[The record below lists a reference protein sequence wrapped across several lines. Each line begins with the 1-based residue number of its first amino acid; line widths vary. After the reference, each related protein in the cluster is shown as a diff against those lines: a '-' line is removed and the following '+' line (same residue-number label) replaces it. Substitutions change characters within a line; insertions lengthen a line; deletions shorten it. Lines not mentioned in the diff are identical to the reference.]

1 MGPKR
6 LDCSLSFIP
15 SWEKMFPFADCSGAS
30 GCPHSFLSTS
40 VWLLL
45 YTRHRAG
52 HIKESVYSLVG
63 AAAMQIDCSLGIGSC
78 GSSVE
83 RQTSSA
89 RSIREGFLEV
99 QAWQRPLG
107 QGGWNVCLS
116 LQRCCF
122 QGSLSSC
129 CFLVG
134 DWWLPD
140 LCSLPPLNLSL
151 LL

>member
-1 MGPKR
+1 MGPKC

-15 SWEKMFPFADCSGAS
+15 SWEKLFPSANCSGAS
-30 GCPHSFLSTS
+30 GCPHSFLSTFI
-40 VWLLL
+40 WLLL

-52 HIKESVYSLVG
+52 HIKESVHSLVG
-63 AAAMQIDCSLGIGSC
+63 VAAMQIHHSPGIRSC
-78 GSSVE
+78 GNSAE

-107 QGGWNVCLS
+107 QGGWNVCLC
-116 LQRCCF
+116 RD
-122 QGSLSSC
+122 SSEGVFPVAA
-129 CFLVG
+129 FLRG

-140 LCSLPPLNLSL
+140 LCSRPPLSLSL

>member
-1 MGPKR
+1 MDPKR

-15 SWEKMFPFADCSGAS
+15 SWERMFPSADCSGAS
-30 GCPHSFLSTS
+30 GCPHSFLSTF

-99 QAWQRPLG
+99 QAWQRLLG
-107 QGGWNVCLS
+107 QGGWNVCLCRDAAS
-116 LQRCCF
+116 KGVF
-122 QGSLSSC
+122 PVAA
-129 CFLVG
+129 F
-134 DWWLPD
+134 WWGIGGCLTCA
-140 LCSLPPLNLSL
+140 LCL
-151 LL
+151 L